1 MEEYKHMEEETKI
14 DVILMLSRESRI
26 GVNIL
31 TQMKLRLQMHLP
43 TTHF

>member
-1 MEEYKHMEEETKI
+1 MEEYKHMEQETKI